1 MSQCK
6 LSQPLLQ
13 GLFSCQDFLRIDVE
27 DLTIVFQGILES
39 LNVRK
44 QESTKSARGI
54 YLPKKI
60 QLQ

>member
-1 MSQCK
+1 MRDE
-6 LSQPLLQ
+6 P
-13 GLFSCQDFLRIDVE
+13 FSCQDFLRIGVE
-27 DLTIVFQGILES
+27 DLAIVFQGILES